1 MNPKPDDPQAGAP
14 NSTTR
19 KRVPR
24 TRNSKPILGITMGD
38 AAGIGPQII
47 LKALS
52 RNSLYE
58 ECHPLVIGNISVLE
72 AARKLIGSH
81 IEIHPVEKVEAS
93 GFNLSGINCLNLD
106 NIHPNQFK
114 IGEVNP
120 VCGKAAIDYIQEA
133 VRLAMAGEISAVVTC
148 PISKAAINRAG
159 FLYPGHT
166 ELLAQL
172 TNTRSVAMMLVAD
185 RLRVILVTIHL
196 SLKKAIQGINQGK
209 IVKTIRLAHRALS
222 AWLRKEQP
230 KLAVAGLNPHAG
242 EGGLFGREEIE
253 IIAPAIAEA
262 KEGGI
267 EVSGPYPPDTVFY
280 QAYHGK
286 FDAVIALYHDQGLIP
301 IKLLAFDRGVNVTLG
316 LPIIRTS
323 PDHGTAFDIAHKN
336 IANPESLIEAIKLAC
351 QMAVKR

>member
-1 MNPKPDDPQAGAP
+1 
-14 NSTTR
+14 
-19 KRVPR
+19 
-24 TRNSKPILGITMGD
+24 MGD

-52 RNSLYE
+52 RSSLYE
-58 ECHPLVIGNISVLE
+58 ECQPLVIGNTEVLE

-81 IEIHPVEKVEAS
+81 IEIHPVEKPEEAH
-93 GFNLSGINCLNLD
+93 FNFGCLDCLNLD
-106 NIHPNQFK
+106 NIHPDQFK

-120 VCGKAAIDYIQEA
+120 VCGKAAIDYIKEA
-133 VRLAMAGEISAVVTC
+133 VRLAMAREISAVVTC
-148 PISKAAINRAG
+148 PINKAAINQAG
-159 FLYPGHT
+159 FPYPGQT

-172 TNTRSVAMMLVAD
+172 TNTRSVAMMLTAD

-196 SLKKAIQGINQGK
+196 SLKKAIQGINQEK
-209 IVKTIRLAHRALS
+209 IIKTIRLAHRALS
-222 AWLRKEQP
+222 SWLKKEQP
-230 KLAVAGLNPHAG
+230 RLAVAGLNPHAG

-262 KEGGI
+262 KNKGI
-267 EVSGPYPPDTVFY
+267 DVSGPYPPDTVFY

-286 FDAVIALYHDQGLIP
+286 FEAVIALYHDQGLIP

-323 PDHGTAFDIAHKN
+323 PDHGTAFDIAARN
-336 IANPESLIEAIKLAC
+336 IANPASLIEAIKLAC
-351 QMAVKR
+351 QMAVK